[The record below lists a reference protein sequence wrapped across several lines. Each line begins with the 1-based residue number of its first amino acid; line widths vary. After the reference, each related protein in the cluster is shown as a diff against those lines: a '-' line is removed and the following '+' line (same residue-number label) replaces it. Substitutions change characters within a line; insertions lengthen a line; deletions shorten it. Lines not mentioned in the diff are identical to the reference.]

1 MYIHTGVSH
10 KVAYMKFVCGDSCMH
25 VLVAKYT
32 PKKIGAIYICTHT
45 PASAKVATK
54 LHTSANSC
62 GDFCM
67 DVFGATYTPKK

>member
-1 MYIHTGVSH
+1 MN
-10 KVAYMKFVCGDSCMH
+10 